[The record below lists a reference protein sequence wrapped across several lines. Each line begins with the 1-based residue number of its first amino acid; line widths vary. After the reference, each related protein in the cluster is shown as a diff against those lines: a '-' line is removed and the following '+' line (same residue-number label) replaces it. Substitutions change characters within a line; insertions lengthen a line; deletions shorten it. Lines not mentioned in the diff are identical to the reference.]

1 MLQEVGVARLIYI
14 TCGSVQ
20 INGYIFCEGLRKLS
34 LPPSFLTLVGPA
46 AYLIKG
52 AVGRPNH
59 ELGLHEY
66 LSIGEL
72 MGMYGNHNSTKP
84 HDKVYA
90 LLGLSADPAA
100 LVPNYSL
107 PWNIVF
113 QNLANYIFPGC
124 YVKTWPETETAIV
137 KGKGTILGHIVSVRE
152 DASGFGH
159 QTINVLLNDTGRSLS
174 HQAEREVEYIL
185 QACGEL
191 FQENDMIF
199 LLEGASKPSIIR
211 LCKDHFTIITPAI
224 ALSQKQRGSGS
235 EMSPWMHFS
244 TGGYFD
250 IVLTWNIPLAKD
262 RNASRPKVPLKILHM
277 APEWKEDPSEALKRL
292 DHRTWVV
299 LESAIGIMNAQS
311 VYPGSRK
318 EVVNPEY
325 LYTRNRAMKRL
336 LYQSGLSSSI
346 INELVNSA
354 PEYGIS
360 PKKIIH
366 ALLQTK
372 YTHIQ
377 TISEQVAVTAARSHS
392 RYGPEIMEALQYHL
406 PVSEQVI
413 KTAAANEGSRGPETM
428 KALLQYQG
436 ENIPVSEDAFKI
448 AAANKGS
455 YGPNIIKALLQHQ
468 GENLPISHNVLKE
481 AAANTGP
488 DGFEIMKVL
497 LQHQG
502 NSSPIPEDVLKIAA
516 ANKGFGGPKIMVALL
531 RHQGDSDP
539 VSKDVLKTAAANDGI
554 YANKIMEP
562 LLQHQGKSLPI
573 SEDVLK
579 IAAAN
584 HGRYAFQTMTVL
596 LRHQGQNYT
605 VSEGV
610 YKIAEANYGPN
621 EVPTTMAIL
630 NHNQEKHNQG
640 SPSFY
645 NRAANVF
652 KSWT

>member
-34 LPPSFLTLVGPA
+34 LPPSFLTLAGPA

-52 AVGRPNH
+52 AVGRTNY

-72 MGMYGNHNSTKP
+72 MGMYGNHNATKP

-107 PWNIVF
+107 PWNLVF

-191 FQENDMIF
+191 FQESDMIF

-211 LCKDHFTIITPAI
+211 LCNDHFTIITPAI

-235 EMSPWMHFS
+235 EMSSWMHFS
-244 TGGYFD
+244 TDGYFD

-277 APEWKEDPSEALKRL
+277 APEWKDDPSEALKRL

-336 LYQSGLSSSI
+336 LYQSGLSSSL

-354 PEYGIS
+354 SEYGIS

-377 TISEQVAVTAARSHS
+377 TISEQVAVTAAKSHS

-455 YGPNIIKALLQHQ
+455 YGPNIITA
-468 GENLPISHNVLKE
+468 
-481 AAANTGP
+481 
-488 DGFEIMKVL
+488 L

-502 NSSPIPEDVLKIAA
+502 NSSPIPDDVLKIAA

-531 RHQGDSDP
+531 QHQGDSHP

-554 YANKIMEP
+554 YADKIMEP

>member
-34 LPPSFLTLVGPA
+34 LPPSFLTLAGPA

-52 AVGRPNH
+52 AVGRTNY

-72 MGMYGNHNSTKP
+72 MGMYGNHNATKP

-107 PWNIVF
+107 PWNLVF

-159 QTINVLLNDTGRSLS
+159 QAINVLLNDTGRSLS

-191 FQENDMIF
+191 FQESDMIF

-211 LCKDHFTIITPAI
+211 LCNDHFTIITPAI

-235 EMSPWMHFS
+235 EMSSWMHFS
-244 TGGYFD
+244 TDGYFD

-277 APEWKEDPSEALKRL
+277 APEWKDDPSEALKRL

-336 LYQSGLSSSI
+336 LYQSGLSSSL

-354 PEYGIS
+354 SEYGIS

-377 TISEQVAVTAARSHS
+377 TISEQVAVTAAKSHS

-413 KTAAANEGSRGPETM
+413 KAAAANEGSRGPEIM

-455 YGPNIIKALLQHQ
+455 YGPNIITA
-468 GENLPISHNVLKE
+468 
-481 AAANTGP
+481 
-488 DGFEIMKVL
+488 L

-502 NSSPIPEDVLKIAA
+502 NSSPIPDDVLKIAA

-531 RHQGDSDP
+531 QHQGDSHP

-554 YANKIMEP
+554 YADKIMEP

>member
-34 LPPSFLTLVGPA
+34 LPPSFLTLAGPA

-52 AVGRPNH
+52 AVGRTNY

-72 MGMYGNHNSTKP
+72 MGMYGNHNATKP

-107 PWNIVF
+107 PWNLVF

-159 QTINVLLNDTGRSLS
+159 QAINVLLNDTGRSLS

-211 LCKDHFTIITPAI
+211 LCNDHFTIITPAI

-235 EMSPWMHFS
+235 EMSSWMHFS
-244 TGGYFD
+244 TDGYFD

-277 APEWKEDPSEALKRL
+277 APEWKDDPSEALKRL

-336 LYQSGLSSSI
+336 LYQSGLSSSL

-354 PEYGIS
+354 SEYGIS

-377 TISEQVAVTAARSHS
+377 TISEQVAVTAAKSHS

-455 YGPNIIKALLQHQ
+455 YGPNIITA
-468 GENLPISHNVLKE
+468 
-481 AAANTGP
+481 
-488 DGFEIMKVL
+488 L

-502 NSSPIPEDVLKIAA
+502 NSSPIPDDVLKIAA

-531 RHQGDSDP
+531 QHQGDSHP

-554 YANKIMEP
+554 YADKIMEP

-621 EVPTTMAIL
+621 EVPTTTAIF

>member
-34 LPPSFLTLVGPA
+34 LPPSFLTLAGPA

-52 AVGRPNH
+52 AVGRTNY

-72 MGMYGNHNSTKP
+72 MGMYGNHNATKP

-107 PWNIVF
+107 PWNLVF

-159 QTINVLLNDTGRSLS
+159 QAINVLLNDTGRSLS

-191 FQENDMIF
+191 FQESDMIF

-211 LCKDHFTIITPAI
+211 LCNDHFTIITPAI

-235 EMSPWMHFS
+235 EMSSWMHFS
-244 TGGYFD
+244 TDGYFD

-277 APEWKEDPSEALKRL
+277 APEWKDDPSEALKRL

-299 LESAIGIMNAQS
+299 LESAIGIMNAPS

-325 LYTRNRAMKRL
+325 LYTRNRAMKRV

-455 YGPNIIKALLQHQ
+455 YGPNIITA
-468 GENLPISHNVLKE
+468 
-481 AAANTGP
+481 
-488 DGFEIMKVL
+488 L

-502 NSSPIPEDVLKIAA
+502 NSSPIPDDVLKIAA

-531 RHQGDSDP
+531 QHQGDSHP

-554 YANKIMEP
+554 YADKIMEP

-584 HGRYAFQTMTVL
+584 HGRYAFQTMAVL

-621 EVPTTMAIL
+621 EVPTTTAIF

>member
-34 LPPSFLTLVGPA
+34 LPPSFLTLAGPA

-52 AVGRPNH
+52 AVGRTNY

-72 MGMYGNHNSTKP
+72 MGMYGNHNATKP

-107 PWNIVF
+107 PWNLVF

-159 QTINVLLNDTGRSLS
+159 QAINVLLNDTGRSLS

-191 FQENDMIF
+191 FQESDMIF

-211 LCKDHFTIITPAI
+211 LCNDHFTIITPAI

-235 EMSPWMHFS
+235 EMSSWMHFS
-244 TGGYFD
+244 TDGYFD

-277 APEWKEDPSEALKRL
+277 APEWKDDPSEALKRL

-299 LESAIGIMNAQS
+299 LESAIGIMNAPS

-325 LYTRNRAMKRL
+325 LYTKNRAMKRV
-336 LYQSGLSSSI
+336 LYQSGLSSSL

-354 PEYGIS
+354 SEYGIS

-377 TISEQVAVTAARSHS
+377 TISEQVAVTAAKSHS

-413 KTAAANEGSRGPETM
+413 KAAAANEGSRGPEIM

-455 YGPNIIKALLQHQ
+455 YGPNIITA
-468 GENLPISHNVLKE
+468 
-481 AAANTGP
+481 
-488 DGFEIMKVL
+488 L

-502 NSSPIPEDVLKIAA
+502 NSSPIPDDVLKIAA

-531 RHQGDSDP
+531 QHQGDSHP
-539 VSKDVLKTAAANDGI
+539 VSKDVLKTAEANDGI

-621 EVPTTMAIL
+621 EVPTTLAIL
-630 NHNQEKHNQG
+630 IHNQEKHNQG